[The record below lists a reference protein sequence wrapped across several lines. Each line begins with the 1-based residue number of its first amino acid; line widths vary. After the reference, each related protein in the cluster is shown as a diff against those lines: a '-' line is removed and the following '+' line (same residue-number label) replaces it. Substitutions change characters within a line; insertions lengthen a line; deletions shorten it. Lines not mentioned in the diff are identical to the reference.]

1 MKSLNCGDLS
11 LSNPDVWHLTNII
24 QDTLD
29 WEQNE
34 CRERGSS
41 FSESTTGNNPI
52 KKQET
57 QHKPDLR
64 HCIFWALSLFPQH
77 THTHTYKPPRN
88 ELPFPFLLS
97 LFFSKHL
104 VKSSFISLS
113 SLSLWK
119 GCRRGVRTSE
129 LRAPEYESGSSD
141 PSSFPQWSLSLLNNQ
156 ENVDLASTVVSLSRH
171 KKKKKIRRKET
182 EIYIERDAKKAG
194 RKEENQPIN
203 IDILSWP
210 TLYQGLRRILF
221 YFVLFCS
228 SLEADGSLGGNT
240 REASWEWM
248 FGDPKGQAGW

>member
-1 MKSLNCGDLS
+1 MKSLNYGDLS

-24 QDTLD
+24 QGTLD

-41 FSESTTGNNPI
+41 FSESTTGNNPV

-57 QHKPDLR
+57 QHKPDLC

-77 THTHTYKPPRN
+77 THTHIQASPH

-104 VKSSFISLS
+104 AKFSFISLS

-129 LRAPEYESGSSD
+129 YESGIH
-141 PSSFPQWSLSLLNNQ
+141 FP
-156 ENVDLASTVVSLSRH
+156 RH
-171 KKKKKIRRKET
+171 FPN
-182 EIYIERDAKKAG
+182 G
-194 RKEENQPIN
+194 HF
-203 IDILSWP
+203 
-210 TLYQGLRRILF
+210 LF
-221 YFVLFCS
+221 
-228 SLEADGSLGGNT
+228 
-240 REASWEWM
+240 
-248 FGDPKGQAGW
+248 